1 MKKLLESGK
10 IVNIHGLKGE
20 VKVMPWCDYPDFLCE
35 FDILYI
41 GKEKTP
47 YIVESARIHKNMALI
62 KLKDVNTPEEANN
75 LRNSIVYI
83 DRDEIALEE
92 GTYFIQDIIGL
103 TVKDA
108 DSGKVYGEIKDVLQT
123 GANDVYEIKSE
134 EKTYLIPAIEQVIIE
149 TDIKNSVMLIRPL
162 EGLFDEN

>member
-92 GTYFIQDIIGL
+92 GTYFIQDIIGM